1 MVSNTRAVQTP
12 MLDQQKDK
20 EQSALTFSGSRALTP
35 EEVVNSILASLKD
48 KPLEVI
54 LPPMRGVIAK
64 VANAFPTLAANQLKK
79 IQQQGLKRQQK
90 IKQGQDSTIK

>member
-1 MVSNTRAVQTP
+1 MRAWSVACLRLRKHTIFP
-12 MLDQQKDK
+12 N
-20 EQSALTFSGSRALTP
+20 GLTP

>member
-12 MLDQQKDK
+12 ILDQQKDK
-20 EQSALTFSGSRALTP
+20 EQAALTFSGSRALTP